1 MATPTPAPFTRLV
14 TDVRL
19 IASPRAVLWLA
30 AVGLSAALLAILSI
44 AIRNDPIPSQ
54 DQTVFDWV
62 AGWDLPGLTGFFEG
76 VSFLTN
82 NWSAVGLG
90 IAGIAFL
97 WLLGLTRVALA
108 FVVVSGIVGFIAFLG
123 EFILAEVVGRSS
135 PLPGVTG
142 ASFPSGHIF
151 GSTVF
156 FGMWGFLAVYYGLN
170 RRLLV
175 LVLALI
181 AVVILSMGAARIYLQ
196 VHWPSDVAGGYLLGA
211 LWLLLVI
218 PLFLYLRRTRW
229 FSPVELKED
238 LAAHACESCRVER
251 SIASVVV
258 LNPEQGTATKVYRPP
273 RLVKLLYWLAFQA
286 KFPYTRNTEAIK
298 AATYRRKIAS
308 LLTKHRFGKDLV
320 ANVTAVSSLHGDY
333 SFVTKFV
340 PGDKVENDEPAK
352 RFLAQV
358 TETFAEAGLSVW
370 QVNPRNPHAHTN
382 LIRTPEGDFK
392 VIDLES
398 AVVTLLPPRGQWRS
412 SLRRGTIPV
421 FDDIDFPR
429 LRSYITA
436 SEAAFETSLGVEG
449 LAELADAVNR
459 CEQAIRAWKDAEPRI
474 WGRLT
479 SRVYRLLDLKGFL
492 QHLMEALTDADR
504 AADTFLRDGIARWER
519 EGRLEGSKVASL
531 RTQLSSG
538 EVQNALHHMGAH
550 LVLSV
555 AIAVPI
561 PGVRSLVRFAWTLAF
576 WFKTQDRPFRRGAS
590 ERTGKA
596 TNIHSPLVMVLTLLP
611 MFGAVAYVAARP
623 LRQRLLIRLIVDQMA
638 WELPSGLYR
647 RMRLGRWL
655 APSAQLKPEAT
666 SPPSSR

>member
-238 LAAHACESCRVER
+238 LAGSRLRKLPSRKVNRQRGRAKPRAGDRHQSVQTSEVGQ
-251 SIASVVV
+251 ASV
-258 LNPEQGTATKVYRPP
+258 
-273 RLVKLLYWLAFQA
+273 LAS
-286 KFPYTRNTEAIK
+286 FP
-298 AATYRRKIAS
+298 S
-308 LLTKHRFGKDLV
+308 QV
-320 ANVTAVSSLHGDY
+320 PLH
-333 SFVTKFV
+333 S
-340 PGDKVENDEPAK
+340 
-352 RFLAQV
+352 Q
-358 TETFAEAGLSVW
+358 
-370 QVNPRNPHAHTN
+370 H
-382 LIRTPEGDFK
+382 
-392 VIDLES
+392 
-398 AVVTLLPPRGQWRS
+398 
-412 SLRRGTIPV
+412 
-421 FDDIDFPR
+421 
-429 LRSYITA
+429 RSY
-436 SEAAFETSLGVEG
+436 
-449 LAELADAVNR
+449 
-459 CEQAIRAWKDAEPRI
+459 
-474 WGRLT
+474 
-479 SRVYRLLDLKGFL
+479 
-492 QHLMEALTDADR
+492 
-504 AADTFLRDGIARWER
+504 
-519 EGRLEGSKVASL
+519 
-531 RTQLSSG
+531 
-538 EVQNALHHMGAH
+538 
-550 LVLSV
+550 
-555 AIAVPI
+555 
-561 PGVRSLVRFAWTLAF
+561 
-576 WFKTQDRPFRRGAS
+576 
-590 ERTGKA
+590 
-596 TNIHSPLVMVLTLLP
+596 
-611 MFGAVAYVAARP
+611 
-623 LRQRLLIRLIVDQMA
+623 
-638 WELPSGLYR
+638 
-647 RMRLGRWL
+647 
-655 APSAQLKPEAT
+655 
-666 SPPSSR
+666 